1 MVLLVLLEALALQEV
16 LALQE
21 ELARMYPKEQTEQTE
36 RLHLVVQTITM
47 WLQDIAMLHIQ
58 ERITITIIRQYT
70 LTSTH
75 IKLRLITMTVRVIM
89 KMHTGITV
97 DIIITHTMTD
107 LMVAFITGMVTI
119 GMPGDRITLDTHG
132 LITHRMGTKN
142 QTDTIPT
149 MNLQVMAITTLWFIT
164 VLSVVMMGMFM
175 RTLGYHTIAIL
186 THIILIQVL
195 TIITITI
202 LFHTP
207 TQTLPRTMQVGL
219 EGSMTEQPL
228 VLEPLQGRLQT
239 ALLAQLALQ
248 VPQVPQV
255 KMAGAEAGVL
265 FWS

>member
-1 MVLLVLLEALALQEV
+1 
-16 LALQE
+16 
-21 ELARMYPKEQTEQTE
+21 
-36 RLHLVVQTITM
+36 
-47 WLQDIAMLHIQ
+47 
-58 ERITITIIRQYT
+58 
-70 LTSTH
+70 
-75 IKLRLITMTVRVIM
+75 M

-97 DIIITHTMTD
+97 DTTTTHTMTD
-107 LMVAFITGMVTI
+107 HTVEYITGMVTT
-119 GMPGDRITLDTHG
+119 GMPGDHITLDTLG
-132 LITHRMGTKN
+132 LITHRMGIKN
-142 QTDTIPT
+142 QMDTIPT
-149 MNLQVMAITTLWFIT
+149 MNLQVMGITILWFIT

-228 VLEPLQGRLQT
+228 VLEPLQGRLQMV
-239 ALLAQLALQ
+239 LLAHQEQQ